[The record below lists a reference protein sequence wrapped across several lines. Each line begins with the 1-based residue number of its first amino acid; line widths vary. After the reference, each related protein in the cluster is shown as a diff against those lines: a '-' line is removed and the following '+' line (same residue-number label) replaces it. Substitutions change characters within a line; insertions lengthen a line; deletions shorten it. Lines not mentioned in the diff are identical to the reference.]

1 MESFLNNFEASNA
14 SYNRRQNDIQNIND
28 MGQERYDAQ
37 KAMGQANFNTAKQM
51 VASANQ
57 ASQSREGIETGF
69 AGVGAEPLIKGV
81 VDMGAKNLY
90 AAGKAAKAARLGQRA
105 EALEAGDTEAAA
117 GLEQRGG
124 AEIASDVMDS
134 ELAQN
139 VGAVLKAPG
148 QLVSKAGDIVGDAGK
163 AIGKAVYRGGQALKS
178 KIAPQFRN
186 RGDATEQ
193 EGTELEPQQP
203 TEPSTTETSFG
214 GPEVEA
220 PRGTMPQESLGR
232 ATTVEQPV
240 EDLPAQGGVRSGQ
253 TIEERTLQQA
263 GEGAQDQADTLVNTA
278 GREVGSGAADAG
290 EAGAAGA
297 AEAGAGAGAAEAG
310 AGAAAETG
318 AATAGEVA
326 ADAAAA
332 SLDAAA
338 AASEAIPGVGTV
350 VGGLLAI
357 GGGIAAL
364 FEGGKEHKSKP
375 KPPPPPPPPPKLN
388 STAISESAPV
398 MDSSIFRAT
407 GYNSLA

>member
-51 VASANQ
+51 VAQSNQ
-57 ASQSREGIETGF
+57 ATQSQEGIETGF
-69 AGVGAEPLIKGV
+69 AGVGAEPLVKGV

-90 AAGKAAKAARLGQRA
+90 SAGKAAKAARLGQRA

-148 QLVSKAGDIVGDAGK
+148 QLVSKAGDLVGDAGK

-220 PRGTMPQESLGR
+220 PRGSMPQESLGR
-232 ATTVEQPV
+232 AQTVEQPV

-253 TIEERTLQQA
+253 AIEERTLQQA
-263 GEGAQDQADTLVNTA
+263 GEGAQDEADTLVNTA
-278 GREVGSGAADAG
+278 GREVGSAAADAGAAG

-297 AEAGAGAGAAEAG
+297 AEAGAGA
-310 AGAAAETG
+310 AGAAAETAG
-318 AATAGEVA
+318 ATAGEVA

-364 FEGGKEHKSKP
+364 FEGGKAHKSKP

-407 GYNSLA
+407 GYNALA